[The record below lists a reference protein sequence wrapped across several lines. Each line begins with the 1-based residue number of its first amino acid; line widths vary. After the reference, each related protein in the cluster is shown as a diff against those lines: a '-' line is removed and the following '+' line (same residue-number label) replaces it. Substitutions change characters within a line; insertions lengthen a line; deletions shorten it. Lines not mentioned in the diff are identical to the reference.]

1 MPASSSSSPSNV
13 ITHAEQCMPLTLNT
27 CFATSSSSNELEVA
41 AVHAHR
47 AGVPQV
53 PVGGARRNAD
63 RDLARFG
70 QAPLEPDR
78 GDYKASCAPG
88 GTTRNNGQAH
98 RLAGRSFDQVRR
110 VAAVGS
116 LDRDRTVR

>member
-27 CFATSSSSNELEVA
+27 CFAMSSSSGELEVT

-53 PVGGARRNAD
+53 PVGGACRNAD
-63 RDLARFG
+63 RDLASFG

-78 GDYKASCAPG
+78 GDDKAPRAPSATAG
-88 GTTRNNGQAH
+88 DNGQSH
-98 RLAGRSFDQVRR
+98 QLAGLRFDQVRP
-110 VAAVGS
+110 
-116 LDRDRTVR
+116 